1 MLNTKIIIALTAS
14 VCICGSIYMI
24 KFKENKS
31 NEVVILEQT
40 EATEQLETTDM
51 TDMVE
56 TTKPNDLEY
65 KVYVCGCV
73 NNPDVVTLKQ
83 GSRVIDA
90 IELAGGVTD
99 EADTNSINLA
109 AFIVDSQKIYVP
121 KVGETVDK
129 NEFTEQNND
138 IEINNQNNNLININ
152 KADKSQLQSLPG
164 IGETIAQYIIDYR
177 TQNGDFKNVEDI
189 KNVSKIGNKT
199 FDKIKDRI
207 TVEN

>member
-14 VCICGSIYMI
+14 VCVCGSIYMI

-31 NEVVILEQT
+31 NDVIILEQT
-40 EATEQLETTDM
+40 ETLEQIETTDI
-51 TDMVE
+51 VE
-56 TTKPNDLEY
+56 ITEPSDLEY

-73 NNPDVVTLKQ
+73 NNPSVVTLKR

-99 EADTNSINLA
+99 EADVNSINLA

-138 IEINNQNNNLININ
+138 IEINSQNNSLININ

>member
-1 MLNTKIIIALTAS
+1 MLNTKVIIAITIS

-31 NEVVILEQT
+31 NDIVILEQT
-40 EATEQLETTDM
+40 ETLEQIETTDI
-51 TDMVE
+51 VE
-56 TTKPNDLEY
+56 ITEASDLEY

-73 NNPDVVTLKQ
+73 NNPSVVTLKQ

-90 IELAGGVTD
+90 IDLAGGVTD
-99 EADTNSINLA
+99 EADVNSINLA

-138 IEINNQNNNLININ
+138 IEINSQNNSLININ

-177 TQNGDFKNVEDI
+177 TQNGDFKNIEDI